1 MNKFIFFIG
10 LIFCFTAEA
19 ANRGLSDQVLSP
31 TFVVH
36 FDYKS
41 FVLNAEARRHLDS
54 LTHMMQSKS
63 FVIQQIEITGHCDS
77 VASNEYNDILSL
89 KRAHAVADYFKAHG
103 IQENLINA
111 IAGNGKRKPLNDNE
125 DSLKRLANRR
135 VEIVFQLMLPQAPDT
150 VMITPPAR
158 VSAPLPDSAKKP
170 MLDIGNLQVN
180 DLLELKNINFY
191 PNRHV
196 ILKESKKNLEVL
208 LNTMQEYKTL
218 RIEIRGHVC
227 CLPDY
232 QGDAFDEDSYKED
245 LSLERAKAIFNYLI
259 EEGINGDRMTYIGLG
274 GKFPKVKEFTEADKA
289 ANRRVE
295 IKILSK

>member
-1 MNKFIFFIG
+1 MNKLF
-10 LIFCFTAEA
+10 LIFLFFCLRSEA
-19 ANRGLSDQVLSP
+19 QNRGLSDQVLSP

-41 FVLNAEARRHLDS
+41 FQLNAEARRHLDS
-54 LTHMMQSKS
+54 LTRMLQSKS

-89 KRAHAVADYFKAHG
+89 RRANAVADYFKAHG
-103 IQENLINA
+103 IKESIIKA
-111 IAGNGKRKPLNDNE
+111 IAGKGKRQPLNDNQ

-135 VEIVFQLMLPQAPDT
+135 VDIVFQLELPQSRDT
-150 VMITPPAR
+150 AQIALPVRA
-158 VSAPLPDSAKKP
+158 SAPLPDSTKKP
-170 MLDIGNLQVN
+170 MLDLSKLQVN

-191 PNRHV
+191 PNRHL

-245 LSLERAKAIFNYLI
+245 LSLERAKEIFNYLI
-259 EEGINGDRMTYIGLG
+259 EQGIDGDRMTYIGLG